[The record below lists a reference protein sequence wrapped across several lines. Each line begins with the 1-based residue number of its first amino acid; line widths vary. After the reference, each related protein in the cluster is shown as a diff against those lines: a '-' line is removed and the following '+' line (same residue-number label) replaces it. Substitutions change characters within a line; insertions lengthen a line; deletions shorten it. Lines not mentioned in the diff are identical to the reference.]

1 MFIHGR
7 RSKNPKGSTV
17 ALVGVTLSLFFP
29 KLFFRVY
36 VSGCVV
42 LTRKRFDT
50 FSDVLL
56 INKVHCL
63 VLTEKA
69 RVCYF
74 SLVVQIKGR
83 AIVILGQRTT
93 WIFVWTGF
101 IEYIWKLTT
110 VLTKCFHTLVLI
122 VLLKI
127 RKIIIHSNCS
137 GSPST
142 ETGQIKYTERLSSFF
157 ARIRNSFFNLV
168 SFTNS
173 KWRRRMTN
181 KA

>member
-93 WIFVWTGF
+93 
-101 IEYIWKLTT
+101 
-110 VLTKCFHTLVLI
+110 
-122 VLLKI
+122 
-127 RKIIIHSNCS
+127 
-137 GSPST
+137 
-142 ETGQIKYTERLSSFF
+142 
-157 ARIRNSFFNLV
+157 
-168 SFTNS
+168 
-173 KWRRRMTN
+173 
-181 KA
+181 